1 MSEKK
6 VWKILKSELQDMAGI
21 PTVPIAAYNLCSV
34 LANLKMEE
42 QKVDWQLTILSPV
55 SLFI

>member
-1 MSEKK
+1 
-6 VWKILKSELQDMAGI
+6 MAGI
-21 PTVPIAAYNLCSV
+21 PIVPIAAYNLCSV

>member
-42 QKVDWQLTILSPV
+42 QKVDWQ
-55 SLFI
+55 